1 MTTDSRRADIT
12 ETVGDLRAL
21 VDDALSTLVQE
32 QEPAGLY
39 EPVRY
44 VLRGGGK
51 RLRPTLTLLSA
62 EIFGIDRDRALP
74 AALAIEVFHNFTLVH
89 DDIMDH
95 ADERRGR
102 PTVHVRWDES
112 TAILCGDYLLGLS
125 YELLSTS
132 PTGDVARIIS
142 RFQQMVARLCEG
154 QMLDKEF
161 ESRPEVSV
169 AEYLQMVDSKTGALL
184 CASLEIGGMLGGAS
198 ASDIETLAEIGSNV
212 GRAFQMK
219 DDLLDLTA
227 EDDRW
232 GKTIGGDLIE
242 GKKTFL
248 LLRAIERT
256 SGEDRSWLLDIV
268 RNGGLAA
275 AKVDEARERMRRSGV
290 LEEARREVL
299 RYNEAA
305 LDSTERLPDVPAV
318 DTLRRLLARMQERLH

>member
-1 MTTDSRRADIT
+1 MTIT
-12 ETVGDLRAL
+12 SDVQETVQELRDL
-21 VDDALSTLVQE
+21 VDNALSSLVKPK
-32 QEPAGLY
+32 EPAGLY
-39 EPVRY
+39 DPVRY

-51 RLRPTLTLLSA
+51 RLRPILTLLA
-62 EIFGIDRDRALP
+62 DDAYGVKHNDALP

-125 YELLSTS
+125 YDLL
-132 PTGDVARIIS
+132 ARCRTADSAKMIS

-154 QMLDKEF
+154 QMLDKDF
-161 ESRPEVSV
+161 ETRHEVSV
-169 AEYLQMVDSKTGALL
+169 DEYLAMVDSKTGALL
-184 CASLEIGGMLGGAS
+184 CASLEIGGMVGDADD
-198 ASDIETLAEIGSNV
+198 SDLRTLSEIGSQV

-242 GKKTFL
+242 GKKTYL

-256 SGEDRSWLLDIV
+256 SGNDREWLLDIV
-268 RNGGLAA
+268 RNGGLPPSQ
-275 AKVDEARERMRRSGV
+275 VDEARERMRRSGV
-290 LEEARREVL
+290 LDEARREVL
-299 RYNEAA
+299 RYSEAA
-305 LDSTERLPDVPAV
+305 LDSTDRLPDVPAV
-318 DTLRRLLARMQERLH
+318 DTLRWLLARMQERLH